1 MKKWMKRLLQ
11 LAKEE
16 KGLTLV
22 ELLAVIVILGI
33 IAAIA
38 VPAIGG
44 LIGNTKKEAHKA
56 NAHQLIEAA
65 RQYVTIHG
73 FKETTVQKSNGD
85 SNETSGDGV
94 RVNAASFDNGSL
106 QNGSE
111 NANGTYKAMKITAA
125 ALQTAGYIGKLVDP
139 EASTSGESYNNLN
152 DSTAV
157 YVVKDNLNYRYYVS
171 LDSDGQDITVVLET
185 DIDKIKFD

>member
-11 LAKEE
+11 LVKEE

-56 NAHQLIEAA
+56 NAHQLVEAA
-65 RQYVTIHG
+65 RQMVAISGFNSNVTAAWTGYTKLTSAGAIDKNTG
-73 FKETTVQKSNGD
+73 QITAQENSGKVMEITLDELKAAGYLRDIKNPEGTNGSNY
-85 SNETSGDGV
+85 SGD
-94 RVNAASFDNGSL
+94 N
-106 QNGSE
+106 
-111 NANGTYKAMKITAA
+111 TK
-125 ALQTAGYIGKLVDP
+125 
-139 EASTSGESYNNLN
+139 
-152 DSTAV
+152 V
-157 YVVKDNLNYRYYVS
+157 YVYKSGNNFDYFVDMDDVSSLSDPLLESQIDNL
-171 LDSDGQDITVVLET
+171 
-185 DIDKIKFD
+185 KIQ